1 MTVSVTGTVVDITG
15 RKDSREWRA
24 WSPVY
29 RAGTGGAVVTY
40 RERDV
45 QVVGGNLTA
54 QLEPGPCFIE
64 NPDGQRWMVTVPD
77 HDTELWPLIVASV
90 EIPPDTP
97 ADVIAAAVVEYFDAN
112 PVEVGPAGPAN
123 VLSIGTVTSGA
134 SASASITGTSPA
146 QTLNLVLPQG
156 DQGPQGVQGD
166 TGPQGIEGPQ
176 GVPGV
181 SLDIQGSVATY
192 ADLSSLS
199 PAPVDGQAWIV
210 NADGKLY
217 FYDGGFPAD
226 GQGVPFRGPQGIQGI
241 QGVQGEQ
248 GIAGPTGPTG
258 DTGPA
263 GPTGPQGPQG
273 DTGPAGPDGPTGPT
287 GATGPAGP
295 TGDTGP
301 AGPTGPTGA
310 TGPAGPTDYDLITNK
325 PSTFP
330 PSAHTHPVTD
340 LTATGRTSSNFLRGD
355 NTWAAPP
362 GGSTVTEYTSDTGG
376 VTGATVPAGNKGLY
390 LDAIAAGGGGGG
402 GTFNSGTGT
411 SRGGGG
417 GGAGGNAVRRKFIPP
432 SALGSTYTLT
442 MGARGQ
448 GGAAKTT
455 TGTGNN
461 GTAGGNVVFTSGSLT
476 VTISGGGGGQGGATG
491 GTGGATGA
499 SGELLGTPGVNGSQQ
514 PAITAA
520 LDSPGNSAGAR
531 TYGGG
536 GGGGGGNGVS
546 SGGTVGA
553 AGGAGG
559 STPTSAGGTAGTS
572 AGAAPTSNG
581 PLVANEPGSGGGG
594 GALASNT
601 GQNGASAVGYGGGGG
616 GGGGAGGTGGI
627 TSGAGGNGGPA
638 YACITWLS

>member
-1 MTVSVTGTVVDITG
+1 MTVVVTGTVVDVTG

-97 ADVIAAAVVEYFDAN
+97 ADVITAAVVAYFDAN
-112 PVEVGPAGPAN
+112 PVEVGPVGPAN

-156 DQGPQGVQGD
+156 DQGPQGVQGV

-181 SLDIQGSVATY
+181 SLDIRGSVATY

-355 NTWAAPP
+355 NTWATLTLPFSSAYVAAAEGINSGTYADLTTTTDSATITVGPSGIVLVMLYTKISVSAAGAQGYMSFQASGANTITANDINAIMARWSSASQAAWIGATIP
-362 GGSTVTEYTSDTGG
+362 LTGLTAGSTTFKAKYKS
-376 VTGATVPAGNKGLY
+376 
-390 LDAIAAGGGGGG
+390 GG
-402 GTFNSGTGT
+402 GTATFTD
-411 SRGGGG
+411 
-417 GGAGGNAVRRKFIPP
+417 RRIGVL
-432 SALGSTYTLT
+432 AL
-442 MGARGQ
+442 
-448 GGAAKTT
+448 
-455 TGTGNN
+455 
-461 GTAGGNVVFTSGSLT
+461 
-476 VTISGGGGGQGGATG
+476 
-491 GTGGATGA
+491 
-499 SGELLGTPGVNGSQQ
+499 
-514 PAITAA
+514 
-520 LDSPGNSAGAR
+520 
-531 TYGGG
+531 
-536 GGGGGGNGVS
+536 
-546 SGGTVGA
+546 
-553 AGGAGG
+553 
-559 STPTSAGGTAGTS
+559 
-572 AGAAPTSNG
+572 
-581 PLVANEPGSGGGG
+581 
-594 GALASNT
+594 
-601 GQNGASAVGYGGGGG
+601 
-616 GGGGAGGTGGI
+616 
-627 TSGAGGNGGPA
+627 
-638 YACITWLS
+638 

>member
-1 MTVSVTGTVVDITG
+1 MTVVVTGTVVDVTG

-29 RAGTGGAVVTY
+29 REGTGGAVVTY
-40 RERDV
+40 REQDV
-45 QVVGGNLTA
+45 QVVAGALTA
-54 QLEPGPCFIE
+54 RLEPGPCFIE
-64 NPDGQRWMVTVPD
+64 NPDGQRWLVTVPD
-77 HDTELWPLIVASV
+77 EDTELWPLIVASV
-90 EIPPDTP
+90 EIPPETP
-97 ADVIAAAVVEYFDAN
+97 ADVINAAVSAYFDAN
-112 PVEVGPAGPAN
+112 PVEVGPPGPAN
-123 VLSIGTVTSGA
+123 TLAIGSVTQGTAGA
-134 SASASITGTSPA
+134 TITGTSPS
-146 QTLNLVLPQG
+146 QTLNLVLPKGDTGAKGDQG
-156 DQGPQGVQGD
+156 IQGIQGEQGIQGPQG
-166 TGPQGIEGPQ
+166 E
-176 GVPGV
+176 PGV
-181 SLDIQGSVATY
+181 SLDIEGSVATY
-192 ADLSSLS
+192 ADLASLT
-199 PAPVDGQAWIV
+199 PTDGQAWIV
-210 NADGKLY
+210 TADGKLY

-226 GQGVPFRGPQGIQGI
+226 GAGVPFRGPQGIQGI

-248 GIAGPTGPTG
+248 GEQGIPG

-263 GPTGPQGPQG
+263 GSSAWADITG
-273 DTGPAGPDGPTGPT
+273 
-287 GATGPAGP
+287 
-295 TGDTGP
+295 
-301 AGPTGPTGA
+301 
-310 TGPAGPTDYDLITNK
+310 K

-330 PSAHTHPVTD
+330 PTIGSGSGEAVAGNDSRLTNARTPTAHTHPVSD
-340 LTATGRTSSNFLRGD
+340 MTATGTRDSTTFLRGD
-355 NTWAAPP
+355 NTWSAPP

-461 GTAGGNVVFTSGSLT
+461 GTAGGDVVFTSGSLT

-536 GGGGGGNGVS
+536 AGGGGGNGIS
-546 SGGTVGA
+546 NGGTTGT

-594 GALASNT
+594 GALASNV
-601 GQNGASAVGYGGGGG
+601 GQNGASAIGYGGGGG

>member
-1 MTVSVTGTVVDITG
+1 MTVVVTGTVVDVTG

-97 ADVIAAAVVEYFDAN
+97 ADVITAAVVAYFEAN

-123 VLSIGTVTSGA
+123 VLAIGTVTSGA

-156 DQGPQGVQGD
+156 DQGPQGVQGV

-217 FYDGGFPAD
+217 FYNGGFPAD

-273 DTGPAGPDGPTGPT
+273 DTGPAGP
-287 GATGPAGP
+287 
-295 TGDTGP
+295 
-301 AGPTGPTGA
+301 TGPTGA

-330 PSAHTHPVTD
+330 PTIGAGSTQAVAGNDPRLSDARTPTAHTHTMSDVTD
-340 LTATGRTSSNFLRGD
+340 LSAALSPTVTSVTAT
-355 NTWAAPP
+355 
-362 GGSTVTEYTSDTGG
+362 
-376 VTGATVPAGNKGLY
+376 
-390 LDAIAAGGGGGG
+390 
-402 GTFNSGTGT
+402 
-411 SRGGGG
+411 
-417 GGAGGNAVRRKFIPP
+417 
-432 SALGSTYTLT
+432 
-442 MGARGQ
+442 
-448 GGAAKTT
+448 
-455 TGTGNN
+455 
-461 GTAGGNVVFTSGSLT
+461 
-476 VTISGGGGGQGGATG
+476 
-491 GTGGATGA
+491 
-499 SGELLGTPGVNGSQQ
+499 
-514 PAITAA
+514 
-520 LDSPGNSAGAR
+520 
-531 TYGGG
+531 
-536 GGGGGGNGVS
+536 
-546 SGGTVGA
+546 
-553 AGGAGG
+553 
-559 STPTSAGGTAGTS
+559 
-572 AGAAPTSNG
+572 AAPTVAAAPRAVLNDTGLTAAVTGVTVTGTPQDGWQLLMRFKDNG
-581 PLVANEPGSGGGG
+581 TTRAF
-594 GALASNT
+594 AL
-601 GQNGASAVGYGGGGG
+601 GASFRAMGVTIPAATIAGKWLII
-616 GGGGAGGTGGI
+616 GAIYNGVDSIWDVVAAGI
-627 TSGAGGNGGPA
+627 QA
-638 YACITWLS
+638 

>member
-1 MTVSVTGTVVDITG
+1 MTVVVTGTVVDVTG

-97 ADVIAAAVVEYFDAN
+97 ADVITAAVVAYFEAN
-112 PVEVGPAGPAN
+112 PVEVGPVGPAN
-123 VLSIGTVTSGA
+123 VLSIGTVTSGV

-156 DQGPQGVQGD
+156 DQGPQGVQGV

-258 DTGPA
+258 DTGP
-263 GPTGPQGPQG
+263 
-273 DTGPAGPDGPTGPT
+273 
-287 GATGPAGP
+287 TGPAGP

-355 NTWAAPP
+355 NTWATLTLPFSSAY
-362 GGSTVTEYTSDTGG
+362 V
-376 VTGATVPAGNKGLY
+376 
-390 LDAIAAGGGGGG
+390 AAAEGI
-402 GTFNSGTGT
+402 NSGTYADLTTTTDSATITVGPSGIVLVMLYT
-411 SRGGGG
+411 KISVSAN
-417 GGAGGNAVRRKFIPP
+417 GAQGYMSFQASGANTITADDINAIMARWSGASIAAWIGATIPLTGLT
-432 SALGSTYTLT
+432 AGSTTFK
-442 MGARGQ
+442 
-448 GGAAKTT
+448 AK
-455 TGTGNN
+455 
-461 GTAGGNVVFTSGSLT
+461 
-476 VTISGGGGGQGGATG
+476 
-491 GTGGATGA
+491 
-499 SGELLGTPGVNGSQQ
+499 
-514 PAITAA
+514 
-520 LDSPGNSAGAR
+520 
-531 TYGGG
+531 YK
-536 GGGGGGNGVS
+536 
-546 SGGTVGA
+546 
-553 AGGAGG
+553 
-559 STPTSAGGTAGTS
+559 SAGGTATFTDRRIGV
-572 AGAAPTSNG
+572 
-581 PLVANEPGSGGGG
+581 L
-594 GALASNT
+594 AL
-601 GQNGASAVGYGGGGG
+601 
-616 GGGGAGGTGGI
+616 
-627 TSGAGGNGGPA
+627 
-638 YACITWLS
+638 